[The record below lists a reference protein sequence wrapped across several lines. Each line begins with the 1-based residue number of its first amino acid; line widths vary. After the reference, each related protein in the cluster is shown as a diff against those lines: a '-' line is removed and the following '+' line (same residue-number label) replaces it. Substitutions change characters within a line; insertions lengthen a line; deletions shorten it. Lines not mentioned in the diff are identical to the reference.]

1 MLKITIMGKDGEVLL
16 KGEFPSIGAA
26 FDHAESQG
34 LDVQGNTFMGRFS
47 AEDGVEAVE
56 LLALGDGGE
65 DETEGMEKEEF
76 HAYFEMRKATRV
88 TKQ

>member
-1 MLKITIMGKDGEVLL
+1 MLNITIMGKDGEVLL

-47 AEDGVEAVE
+47 AEGGVEAVE
-56 LLALGDGGE
+56 LLALGDDGE